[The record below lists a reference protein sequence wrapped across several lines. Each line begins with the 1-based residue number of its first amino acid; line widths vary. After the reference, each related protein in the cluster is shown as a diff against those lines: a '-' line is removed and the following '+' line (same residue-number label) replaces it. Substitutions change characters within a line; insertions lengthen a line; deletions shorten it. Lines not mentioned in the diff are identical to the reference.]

1 MLVNKSVSLRF
12 RQALYN
18 LRGGFLIRP
27 LAIAVTLGSAG
38 ALFSW
43 LEETTP
49 EVSAWIPKVIFP
61 SHADPQV
68 AQVILG
74 GIGASIMTVVSIVFA
89 ILLMTLTLASM
100 QFSPRIML
108 GFVRDGVTQWTL
120 GIFLGTFSYCMA
132 ALPASRSQPV
142 PFAPVATVLGA
153 MLLALACVAWLLF
166 FIHHISH
173 AISVNQIVDKIASET
188 EAVVDDTMPW
198 PRKLTRMDVDER
210 IDSLTWESSVPS
222 VVSGYIR
229 YIDVKRLTA
238 LAKAYHIKVRV
249 LRRVGQFVPES
260 VPLLMISKAE
270 KAAPEQVAALRAA
283 FDFGPSR
290 TLQQDVEY
298 GVLQIVDIALK
309 AISPAVNDPS
319 TAINCVD
326 QLSRV
331 LIRVA
336 SREPPESRMYDPP
349 GVLRVFIPWLGF
361 DRLLDSAFEQIR
373 MYSKSDV
380 AVSLR
385 ILRALG
391 DIAGTTK
398 DPQIHEVLL
407 DRANRIVAGCAEKLE
422 EHEMTEVRARL
433 FALQK
438 T

>member
-188 EAVVDDTMPW
+188 EVVVDDTMPW

-210 IDSLTWESSVPS
+210 IDSLTWESSVSS

-238 LAKAYHIKVRV
+238 LAKAYHIK
-249 LRRVGQFVPES
+249 
-260 VPLLMISKAE
+260 I
-270 KAAPEQVAALRAA
+270 
-283 FDFGPSR
+283 
-290 TLQQDVEY
+290 
-298 GVLQIVDIALK
+298 
-309 AISPAVNDPS
+309 
-319 TAINCVD
+319 
-326 QLSRV
+326 
-331 LIRVA
+331 
-336 SREPPESRMYDPP
+336 
-349 GVLRVFIPWLGF
+349 
-361 DRLLDSAFEQIR
+361 
-373 MYSKSDV
+373 
-380 AVSLR
+380 
-385 ILRALG
+385 
-391 DIAGTTK
+391 
-398 DPQIHEVLL
+398 
-407 DRANRIVAGCAEKLE
+407 
-422 EHEMTEVRARL
+422 
-433 FALQK
+433 
-438 T
+438 